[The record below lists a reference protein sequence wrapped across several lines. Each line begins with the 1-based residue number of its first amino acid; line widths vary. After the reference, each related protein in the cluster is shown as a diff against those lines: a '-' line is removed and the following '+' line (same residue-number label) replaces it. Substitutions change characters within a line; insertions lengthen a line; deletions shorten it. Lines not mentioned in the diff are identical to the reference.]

1 MTSVASRGT
10 TDRITA
16 RILFKVLR
24 AGSGIFAMYS
34 SVFLGTALPFFIR
47 EILQAPS
54 FLVYAQDAMR
64 PYGAGVRASAS
75 GIGAC
80 AQLHHPESAAGPAL
94 RDRQHDERE
103 WIPVRPERG
112 PFVPRRDG
120 ARNAHHKAE
129 EAAHQRVSQRPVGR
143 EPRHDVAAQDSIDGA
158 IGRRQQ

>member
-54 FLVYAQDAMR
+54 FLVYAQDSMR

-80 AQLHHPESAAGPAL
+80 AQLHHPESAAGPGL
-94 RDRQHDERE
+94 RDRPNAGPLFHVATV
-103 WIPVRPERG
+103 PAMLTTRPRK
-112 PFVPRRDG
+112 PPT
-120 ARNAHHKAE
+120 NA
-129 EAAHQRVSQRPVGR
+129 
-143 EPRHDVAAQDSIDGA
+143 
-158 IGRRQQ
+158 